1 VDYECACF
9 AETAEEIFKSIISFE
24 GTKTVE
30 ESTFL
35 LMFPKF
41 KKSYEHFCA
50 SDDDVYSIHIL
61 PRTTQQPV
69 DTRPPITESVTHP
82 APTDRQGRMIYFNAQ
97 IETLI
102 RETNCAILLEI
113 VFRIDEKK
121 NVSTVFFFFKF
132 LLEYIFLH
140 IHCYNSIIMS
150 EDLFLPVNLSAQTAD
165 KFSAGNGTIAL
176 PAFTFSSDLDTGLYH
191 EAANTVSISSG
202 GAKTFN
208 SSATQLG
215 LYKPLNFTEVDAIT
229 GDSTNLYAYRKT
241 TTNKIFT
248 NSGVEV
254 ELTNQNSQYK
264 LACSAVSTAN
274 VVLDGGAPRTVD
286 SVSLVV
292 GARILVNGQTAP
304 AENGIY
310 AVTVEGSG
318 ADGTWVRTSD
328 LSSADAIY
336 LNTMCFVTEG
346 ATYANTFWKIITIPG
361 VLGTDPIIW
370 TQITLAGGVS
380 YPLFASAGSV
390 GAPSYSFTGDA
401 VTGMYSAGAGNVDFA
416 TSGVNRLKIADDLI
430 TSNVPITVPQGSFN
444 EIQCI
449 TLNTE
454 NVDALIQNANKINGI
469 NASPPIFWD
478 SNTLNISYSDP
489 SPGANIP
496 DGINYS
502 DYLFWNPTENKWN
515 INDTR
520 THIGSFS
527 GQNRSADYTVAI
539 GYEAG
544 YDLQGENSVSV
555 GRESGKIN
563 QNYRSVAI
571 GYGAG
576 QGNQDYE
583 SVAIGNQAGLSNQ
596 GNNSIAFGPQ
606 AGFVDQQQFALAI
619 GTFSGYQNQGE
630 GSTAIGV
637 NAGGENQGDYAL
649 AIGSSAAQFSQG
661 TRGIAIGYASGQNN
675 QGQNSIAIGSLSG
688 QNNQHNNTIMLNA
701 SGAQLDSTGTNSLY
715 IDPIRSDVNPTF
727 NTLTYDTT
735 TKEVVYNPVKTF
747 VIQHPECGD
756 KYLVH
761 ACLEG
766 PEAGVYYRG
775 ESCTDLYDKQHNK
788 FYTVVHLPSYV
799 DKFATNFTIQITPI
813 AKHIADKYPNT
824 ITSKVDKN
832 MFYVSSDVECGFY
845 WTVFGMRNSIVVEP
859 KKGERNLKGFGPY
872 TYLE

>member
-1 VDYECACF
+1 
-9 AETAEEIFKSIISFE
+9 
-24 GTKTVE
+24 
-30 ESTFL
+30 
-35 LMFPKF
+35 
-41 KKSYEHFCA
+41 
-50 SDDDVYSIHIL
+50 
-61 PRTTQQPV
+61 
-69 DTRPPITESVTHP
+69 
-82 APTDRQGRMIYFNAQ
+82 
-97 IETLI
+97 
-102 RETNCAILLEI
+102 
-113 VFRIDEKK
+113 
-121 NVSTVFFFFKF
+121 
-132 LLEYIFLH
+132 
-140 IHCYNSIIMS
+140 MS
-150 EDLFLPVNLSAQTAD
+150 EDLPLPVNPSAQTAD
-165 KFSAGNGTIAL
+165 KFSAGKGTIAL

-264 LACSAVSTAN
+264 LACSAVTTAN
-274 VVLDGGAPRTVD
+274 VVLDGGAPLTVD

-292 GARILVNGQTAP
+292 GARILVNRQTAP

-361 VLGTDPIIW
+361 VLGTDPLVW
-370 TQITLAGGVS
+370 TQITLASGTS
-380 YPLFASAGSV
+380 FPLIAPLGSV
-390 GAPSYSFTGDA
+390 GAPSYTFKDDSS
-401 VTGMYSAGAGNVDFA
+401 TGMYSAGAGNVDFA

-430 TSNVPITVPQGSFN
+430 TSNVPITAPLGSVD
-444 EIQCI
+444 EMHCI
-449 TLNTE
+449 TLNNE

-478 SNTLNISYSDP
+478 SNTFNISYSDP
-489 SPGANIP
+489 SPKANIP

-515 INDTR
+515 VNDTR

-527 GQNRSADYTVAI
+527 GQNSTAHYTVAI

-544 YDLQGENSVSV
+544 YNLQGENSVSV
-555 GRESGKIN
+555 GRESGKSN

-606 AGFVDQQQFALAI
+606 AGFLDQQQFALAI
-619 GTFSGYQNQGE
+619 GTYSGYLNQGE
-630 GSTAIGV
+630 GCTAIGA
-637 NAGGENQGDYAL
+637 NAASENQGGYGL

-661 TRGIAIGYASGQNN
+661 TQSIAIGFASGQNN
-675 QGQNSIAIGSLSG
+675 QGQNSISIGAFSG
-688 QNNQHNNTIMLNA
+688 QNNQHNNSIVLNA
-701 SGAQLDSTGTNSLY
+701 SGAPLDSTTTNSLF
-715 IDPIRSDVNPTF
+715 IDPIRSDTNPIF
-727 NTLTYDTT
+727 NTLTYDST
-735 TKEVVYNPVKTF
+735 TKEVVYNSSKTF

-788 FYTVVHLPSYV
+788 FYTIVHLPSYV
-799 DKFATNFTIQITPI
+799 DKFATNFTVQITPI
-813 AKHIADKYPNT
+813 SKHIGDKYPNVL
-824 ITSKVDKN
+824 TSKVGGG
-832 MFYVSSDVECGFY
+832 MFTVSSDIECGFY
-845 WTVFGMRNSIVVEP
+845 WTVYGMRSSIIVEP
-859 KKGERNLKGFGPY
+859 KKETVNLKGFGPY

>member
-1 VDYECACF
+1 
-9 AETAEEIFKSIISFE
+9 
-24 GTKTVE
+24 
-30 ESTFL
+30 
-35 LMFPKF
+35 
-41 KKSYEHFCA
+41 
-50 SDDDVYSIHIL
+50 
-61 PRTTQQPV
+61 
-69 DTRPPITESVTHP
+69 
-82 APTDRQGRMIYFNAQ
+82 
-97 IETLI
+97 
-102 RETNCAILLEI
+102 
-113 VFRIDEKK
+113 
-121 NVSTVFFFFKF
+121 
-132 LLEYIFLH
+132 
-140 IHCYNSIIMS
+140 MS
-150 EDLFLPVNLSAQTAD
+150 ENLPLPVNPSAQTAD

-191 EAANTVSISSG
+191 EDANTVSISSG

-264 LACSAVSTAN
+264 LACSVVSTAN

-361 VLGTDPIIW
+361 VLGTDPLVW
-370 TQITLAGGVS
+370 TQITLAS
-380 YPLFASAGSV
+380 ETSFPLIAPQGSV
-390 GAPSYSFTGDA
+390 GAPSYTFTGDSS
-401 VTGMYSAGAGNVDFA
+401 TGMYSAGAGNVDFA
-416 TSGVNRLKIADDLI
+416 TTGVNRLKIADDLI
-430 TSNVPITVPQGSFN
+430 TLTVPITAPQGSFN
-444 EIQCI
+444 EMQCI
-449 TLNTE
+449 TLNNE
-454 NVDALIQNANKINGI
+454 NVDTLIQNANKINGI
-469 NASPPIFWD
+469 NATPPIFWN

-496 DGINYS
+496 NGVNYS

-515 INDTR
+515 INDSR

-527 GQNRSADYTVAI
+527 GENKSADYTVAI

-544 YDLQGENSVSV
+544 FASQGDSSVSV
-555 GRESGKIN
+555 GRESGKNN

-637 NAGGENQGDYAL
+637 NAGGENQGDYGL
-649 AIGSSAAQFSQG
+649 AIGGGAAQFSQG
-661 TRGIAIGYASGQNN
+661 TRGIAIGYASGQNNQGNNSIAFGPQAGFLDQQQFSLAIGTYSGYLNQGEGCTAIGANAASENQGGYGLAIGSSAGQFSQGTQGIAIGYASGQNN

-701 SGAQLDSTGTNSLY
+701 SGAQLDSIGTNSLY
-715 IDPIRSDVNPTF
+715 IDPIRSDVNPIF

-747 VIQHPECGD
+747 VIQHPQYVD

-775 ESCTDLYDKQHNK
+775 EGYTELYDKQHNK
-788 FYTVVHLPSYV
+788 FYTEVHLPNYV
-799 DKFATNFTIQITPI
+799 DKFATNFTVQITPI
-813 AKHIADKYPNT
+813 AKHIGDKYPNV

-845 WTVFGMRNSIVVEP
+845 WTVYGMRNSIVVEP
-859 KKGERNLKGFGPY
+859 EKGTVNLKGFGPY